1 MVPHPT
7 STRRRIAMITDDL
20 AQALRELL
28 MVVEPE
34 VKALG
39 VYEEHHIMYHEYTDA
54 VEVLR
59 RYDEGERE

>member
-1 MVPHPT
+1 MP
-7 STRRRIAMITDDL
+7 ITDDL